1 LTVKNKL
8 CIIKDRIDQKRQAN
22 SHLPVIYLLY
32 AKPLVH
38 SLPYSKGDKN
48 IRIAVLDDNPTIGE
62 MLHQG
67 LELAGH
73 TVVIYSSPSRFL
85 VDIIGPTTAST
96 PFDLIIV
103 DLFLPER
110 ISGVEVIQ
118 QVRNTLPY
126 LPVILISA
134 GGSSDIEAATRA
146 LPEVG
151 VLRKPFKIATLLR
164 MIKDL

>member
-1 LTVKNKL
+1 
-8 CIIKDRIDQKRQAN
+8 
-22 SHLPVIYLLY
+22 
-32 AKPLVH
+32 
-38 SLPYSKGDKN
+38 
-48 IRIAVLDDNPTIGE
+48 

-85 VDIIGPTTAST
+85 VDIIGPTTSST

-103 DLFLPER
+103 DLFLPEG

-118 QVRNTLPY
+118 QVRNTFPD

-164 MIKDL
+164 MIKEL